1 MAINFPTGATVNQ
14 IYSFNGQNWIYTGVY
29 WKVYPQFADVQ
40 PITGGTFNKNTS
52 TLSLTN
58 SGGVNVSVSGITDVF
73 VTGGTYSNGT
83 ATFINNSGGTF
94 SVSGFSTA
102 TSSTAFTGGTITGA
116 TNFTAGLSANTFSA
130 TTYQNLPTDVR
141 VTGGTYNNSNGT
153 ATFTN
158 NTGGTFN
165 VTGFFTNTNDIRVT
179 GTSYSNNTFTYTNNT
194 GGTFSVLFNTMTG
207 LTINGNLSVTGTT
220 SSGIISATTYQNLPT
235 DIRVTGATYS
245 NNTFT
250 YTNNTGGTFSVLFN
264 TLTGATINGN
274 LTITG
279 TTQSS
284 IFSGTTISGGTYFGN
299 SSNLEGLSITNV
311 LLTQFFS

>member
-1 MAINFPTGATVNQ
+1 MAISFPTGATVNQ

-29 WKVYPQFADVQ
+29 WKVYPQFADVT

-58 SGGVNVSVSGITDVF
+58 SGGVSVSVTGITDVF

-83 ATFINNSGGTF
+83 AVFRNNTGGTF

-102 TSSTAFTGGTITGA
+102 VTSTTFTGGTITGA
-116 TNFTAGLSANTFSA
+116 TNFTAGLTANTISA

-141 VTGGTYNNSNGT
+141 VTGSTYSNNT
-153 ATFTN
+153 LTFTN

-165 VTGFFTNTNDIRVT
+165 VNF
-179 GTSYSNNTFTYTNNT
+179 NTFT
-194 GGTFSVLFNTMTG
+194 GA
-207 LTINGNLSVTGTT
+207 TINGNLSVTGTT
-220 SSGIISATTYQNLPT
+220 SSGTISATTYQNLPT
-235 DIRVTGATYS
+235 EVFVTGATYS

-250 YTNNTGGTFSVLFN
+250 YRNNTGGTFNVLFN

-274 LTITG
+274 LTVTG
-279 TTQSS
+279 TTQSAT
-284 IFSGTTISGGTYFGN
+284 FSGTTISGGTFYGN

>member
-1 MAINFPTGATVNQ
+1 MAINFPTGATINQ

-58 SGGVNVSVSGITDVF
+58 SGNISVSVTGITDIF

-83 ATFINNSGGTF
+83 ATFRNNTGGTF

-102 TSSTAFTGGTITGA
+102 ASSTTFTGGTVTGA
-116 TNFTAGLSANTFSA
+116 TNFTAGLSANTFSATTYQNLPTDITITGATYSNNTFTFRNNTGGTFNVLFNTLTGLTINGNSTITGTTSSGTISA

-165 VTGFFTNTNDIRVT
+165 VTGFFTSVNDV
-179 GTSYSNNTFTYTNNT
+179 
-194 GGTFSVLFNTMTG
+194 
-207 LTINGNLSVTGTT
+207 
-220 SSGIISATTYQNLPT
+220 
-235 DIRVTGATYS
+235 RVTGATYS